1 LRVKAHLAATAVAV
15 AVNPIQLAPALTAWL
30 AVAAVVLAVMVVAE
44 AVDLAAATVVAVV
57 AEAVAVV
64 VATAVATAVVTA
76 AVAVAARSVA
86 DQRFISNSLACDR
99 QWPDHRTSCRGC
111 AVHGAWSPC
120 PAFWR
125 ATF

>member
-30 AVAAVVLAVMVVAE
+30 AVAAVVRAVMVVAE

-57 AEAVAVV
+57 AEAVAVAV
-64 VATAVATAVVTA
+64 VVATAVVTA
-76 AVAVAARSVA
+76 AVAARSVA

>member
-30 AVAAVVLAVMVVAE
+30 AVAAVVRAVMVVAE

-57 AEAVAVV
+57 AEAVV
-64 VATAVATAVVTA
+64 VATAVVTA

>member
-1 LRVKAHLAATAVAV
+1 MAV

-30 AVAAVVLAVMVVAE
+30 AVAAVVRAVMVVAE

-64 VATAVATAVVTA
+64 VATAVVTA

>member
-30 AVAAVVLAVMVVAE
+30 AVAAVVRAVMVVAE

-64 VATAVATAVVTA
+64 VATAVVTA

>member
-1 LRVKAHLAATAVAV
+1 LRAKAHLAATAVAV

-30 AVAAVVLAVMVVAE
+30 AVAAVVRAVMVVAE

-64 VATAVATAVVTA
+64 VATAVVTA

-111 AVHGAWSPC
+111 AVHGA
-120 PAFWR
+120 
-125 ATF
+125 

>member
-1 LRVKAHLAATAVAV
+1 V

-30 AVAAVVLAVMVVAE
+30 AVAAVVRAVMVVAE
-44 AVDLAAATVVAVV
+44 AVDLAVATVVAV

-64 VATAVATAVVTA
+64 VATAAVTA
-76 AVAVAARSVA
+76 AGGVAARSVA

>member
-30 AVAAVVLAVMVVAE
+30 AVAEVARAVMVVAE

-64 VATAVATAVVTA
+64 VATAVVTA
-76 AVAVAARSVA
+76 AAAVAARSVA

>member
-1 LRVKAHLAATAVAV
+1 
-15 AVNPIQLAPALTAWL
+15 
-30 AVAAVVLAVMVVAE
+30 MVVAE

-64 VATAVATAVVTA
+64 VATAVVTA
-76 AVAVAARSVA
+76 AVAARSVA

>member
-1 LRVKAHLAATAVAV
+1 LRAKAHLAATAVAV

-30 AVAAVVLAVMVVAE
+30 AVAAVVRAVMVVAE
-44 AVDLAAATVVAVV
+44 AVDLAAATLVAVV

-64 VATAVATAVVTA
+64 VATAVVTA

>member
-1 LRVKAHLAATAVAV
+1 LRAKAHLAATAAAV

-64 VATAVATAVVTA
+64 VATAVVTA
-76 AVAVAARSVA
+76 AVAARSVA

>member
-1 LRVKAHLAATAVAV
+1 LRAKAHLAATAVAV

-30 AVAAVVLAVMVVAE
+30 AVAAVVRAVMVVAE

-64 VATAVATAVVTA
+64 VATAVVTA

>member
-1 LRVKAHLAATAVAV
+1 LHVKVRLAATAVAV

-30 AVAAVVLAVMVVAE
+30 AVAAVVRAVMVVAE

-64 VATAVATAVVTA
+64 VATAVVTA

>member
-30 AVAAVVLAVMVVAE
+30 AVAAVVRAVMVVAE

-64 VATAVATAVVTA
+64 VATAVVTA

-86 DQRFISNSLACDR
+86 DQSFISNSLACDR

>member
-30 AVAAVVLAVMVVAE
+30 AVAAVVRAVMVVAE

-57 AEAVAVV
+57 AEAVAAV
-64 VATAVATAVVTA
+64 VATAVVTA